1 MQGQRIE
8 RVTVYPSDFGIEQM
22 AAEARLGPQS
32 VFASTAR
39 LAEGG
44 RSANGKPAAGAE
56 ADDDDEEEEG
66 SDEDG
71 APGAAG
77 R

>member
-1 MQGQRIE
+1 MQGQRVE
-8 RVTVYPSDFGIEQM
+8 SVTVYPSDFGIEQM

-32 VFASTAR
+32 VFASRAR

-56 ADDDDEEEEG
+56 ADNDDEEEG

-71 APGAAG
+71 TPSAAG

>member
-1 MQGQRIE
+1 MQGQRVK
-8 RVTVYPSDFGIEQM
+8 RVTVYPSDFGMEQM

-39 LAEGG
+39 LAENG
-44 RSANGKPAAGAE
+44 RSAIGKPAASAE
-56 ADDDDEEEEG
+56 AGDDDGEEG
-66 SDEDG
+66 SDEDS
-71 APGAAG
+71 APGTAG